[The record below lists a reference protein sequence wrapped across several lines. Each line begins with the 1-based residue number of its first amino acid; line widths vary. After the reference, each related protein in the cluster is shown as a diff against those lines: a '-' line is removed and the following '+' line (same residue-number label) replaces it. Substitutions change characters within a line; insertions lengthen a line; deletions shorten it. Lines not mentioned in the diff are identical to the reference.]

1 MRQKFQAH
9 KSNLMILCYFFSFQ
23 KVFREHSIDGCTL
36 PLLTEEHLIGNMNMK
51 LGPALKLR
59 SVLAKKIGHC
69 AICLHC
75 VHCHSDPTAS
85 GQQSPVRE
93 QETGAEI

>member
-1 MRQKFQAH
+1 MLLLLLQ
-9 KSNLMILCYFFSFQ
+9 
-23 KVFREHSIDGCTL
+23 VFRENSIDGCTL

-69 AICLHC
+69 AVCLHC
-75 VHCHSDPTAS
+75 VHCHHSDPSSSSSAG
-85 GQQSPVRE
+85 GQQSPESRDQDTE
-93 QETGAEI
+93 